1 MSNEIEEVISAHEVR
16 IIFLNVDPDT
26 LEKVGNYLDE
36 AICSYEEYHDA
47 PLPFVRLDVV
57 DVTDQIV
64 IADEDLIN
72 ELEGPDSL

>member
-1 MSNEIEEVISAHEVR
+1 MADEIEEVISAHEVR
-16 IIFLNVDPDT
+16 IIFLNVDSDT
-26 LEKVGNYLDE
+26 LEKVGEFLDE
-36 AICSYEEYHDA
+36 AICSFEEYHKA
-47 PLPFVRLDVV
+47 ALPFVRLDVV